1 MAERGG
7 AAIDWMAEAQGDKT
21 VVAQHPDGHRVVFGF
36 SANARNEIVIH
47 STQWAIDGDYDE
59 NFLIA
64 HGL

>member
-1 MAERGG
+1 
-7 AAIDWMAEAQGDKT
+7 MAEAQGDKT